1 MIGRLG
7 VFGGTFDPIHLAHL
21 VLAEQARE
29 QLRLDQVLFMP
40 ALIPPHKMGRTLSPP
55 KIRLEMAELA
65 VAGHPNFAVSD
76 LELRRTGPSYTVDTL
91 RSLKEQNP
99 KAKIFLLL
107 GGDSLVDFPTWR
119 EPKEILTLAKLGVM
133 KREGS
138 PAPEQPTGWEAELA
152 ERVTYIEAPLLT
164 ISGTDLRRRV
174 SERRSVR
181 YFVPAAVEAF
191 IIAQNLYQAGQSE
204 VAKR

>member
-1 MIGRLG
+1 LIGRLG

-40 ALIPPHKMGRTLSPP
+40 AFIPPHKMGRTLSPP
-55 KIRLEMAELA
+55 KVRLEMAELA
-65 VAGHPNFAVSD
+65 VAGHPNFEVGD

-91 RSLKEQNP
+91 RTLREQHP
-99 KAKIFLLL
+99 SAELFLLL
-107 GGDSLVDFPTWR
+107 GGDSLADFPTWR
-119 EPKEILTLAKLGVM
+119 EPREILSLAKLGVM

-138 PAPEQPTGWEAELA
+138 PPPEQPTGWEAELA
-152 ERVTYIEAPLLT
+152 ERVTFIEAPLLA

-174 SERRSVR
+174 SEGRSIR

-191 IIAQNLYQAGQSE
+191 INANKLYQGE
-204 VAKR
+204 

>member
-40 ALIPPHKMGRTLSPP
+40 ASIPPHKVGRTLSPS

-91 RSLKEQNP
+91 RTLREQHP
-99 KAKIFLLL
+99 EAEIFLLL

-119 EPKEILTLAKLGVM
+119 EPNEILTLAKLGVM

-138 PAPEQPTGWEAELA
+138 PAPERATGWEAELA
-152 ERVTYIEAPLLT
+152 ERVTDIEAPLLA

-174 SERRSVR
+174 SEGRSIR

-191 IIAQNLYQAGQSE
+191 IGAQKLYRVEEDTG
-204 VAKR
+204 VRR

>member
-29 QLRLDQVLFMP
+29 QLNLDRVLFIP
-40 ALIPPHKMGRTLSPP
+40 AAAPPHKIGRSISPA
-55 KIRLEMAELA
+55 KTRLEMVELA
-65 VAGHPNFAVSD
+65 VAGHPQFAVSD
-76 LELRRTGPSYTVDTL
+76 IEIKRTGPSYTVDTL
-91 RSLKEQNP
+91 RSLCVQYP
-99 KAKIFLLL
+99 AAALFLLL

-119 EPKEILTLAKLGVM
+119 EPKQILELASLAVV

-138 PAPEQPTGWEAELA
+138 PIPDLPADWEMDLSN
-152 ERVTYIEAPLLT
+152 RLHFIQAPLLA

-174 SERRSVR
+174 REGRSIR
-181 YFVPAAVEAF
+181 YLVPAAVAAF
-191 IIAQNLYQAGQSE
+191 IESQRLYLNQ
-204 VAKR
+204 

>member
-1 MIGRLG
+1 LIGRLG

-40 ALIPPHKMGRTLSPP
+40 AFIPPHKMGRTLSPP
-55 KIRLEMAELA
+55 KVRFEMAELA
-65 VAGHPNFAVSD
+65 VAGHPNFEVGD

-91 RSLKEQNP
+91 RTLREQHP
-99 KAKIFLLL
+99 SAELFLLL
-107 GGDSLVDFPTWR
+107 GGDSLADFPTWR
-119 EPKEILTLAKLGVM
+119 EPREILSLAKLGVM

-138 PAPEQPTGWEAELA
+138 PPPEQPTGWEAELA
-152 ERVTYIEAPLLT
+152 ERVTFIEAPLLA

-174 SERRSVR
+174 SEGRSIR

-191 IIAQNLYQAGQSE
+191 INANKLYQGE
-204 VAKR
+204 

>member
-1 MIGRLG
+1 LIGRLG

-40 ALIPPHKMGRTLSPP
+40 AFIPPHKMGRTLSPP
-55 KIRLEMAELA
+55 KVRLEMAELA
-65 VAGHPNFAVSD
+65 VAGHPNFEVGD

-91 RSLKEQNP
+91 RTLREQHP
-99 KAKIFLLL
+99 SAELLLLL
-107 GGDSLVDFPTWR
+107 GGDSLADFPTWR
-119 EPKEILTLAKLGVM
+119 EPREILSLAKLGVM

-138 PAPEQPTGWEAELA
+138 PPPEQPTGWEAELA
-152 ERVTYIEAPLLT
+152 ERVTFIEAPLLA

-174 SERRSVR
+174 SEGRSIR

-191 IIAQNLYQAGQSE
+191 INANKLYQGE
-204 VAKR
+204 